1 MTEKEFKLC
10 CTLFCKAF
18 EGRKYG
24 EIVKVCHEEDFDTII
39 SMNFT
44 YDIDGDVYFNDSL
57 VMYYKNKLYGICIN
71 CGDNYEIKSVK
82 NFLNYFKIPFKD
94 IV

>member
-44 YDIDGDVYFNDSL
+44 YKSQERHWVFSPVDGL
-57 VMYYKNKLYGICIN
+57 TKKELI
-71 CGDNYEIKSVK
+71 
-82 NFLNYFKIPFKD
+82 
-94 IV
+94 